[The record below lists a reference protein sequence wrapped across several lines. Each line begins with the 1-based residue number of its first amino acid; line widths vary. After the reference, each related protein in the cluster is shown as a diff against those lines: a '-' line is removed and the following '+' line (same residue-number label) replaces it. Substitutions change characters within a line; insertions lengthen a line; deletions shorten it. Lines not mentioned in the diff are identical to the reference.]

1 MKLVRFKLVVVLFIF
16 ILNIIPVN
24 CSTNDVI
31 ISFEKLS
38 EINTGNAPFDVQ
50 LSGNLALVSDYHG
63 GLSVFDV
70 SNASEP
76 MLIDNLPLS
85 LAHYFH
91 IAEEFAYV
99 ACWNYGLKIVNITD
113 PANLTEVGSY
123 NDGVEVGSTFVAN
136 DVAIVT
142 KTDGGVLLLNVSDPT
157 DPQKI
162 SQYNA
167 TGIPNVCTIRENI
180 AFVAYWEASGSRII
194 FLNITNPVT
203 PVFLGQY
210 VDDMDTYDFHLKD
223 DLLIL
228 ANDDS
233 GVYFVNISDLTNP
246 VKITQIDT
254 ASLAEGVDTIDNY
267 LFVGDSNTLEVV
279 DFSDLTNLQVIGSFD
294 DTGATQ
300 KLQVVNDLVY
310 ACNNPKGLV
319 IFRYTI
325 EEVPT
330 SSSKLFLLPL
340 LSSLFVVTVI
350 FYTRFKK
357 HNLQAK

>member
-1 MKLVRFKLVVVLFIF
+1 RFKLIIILFIF

-24 CSTNDVI
+24 CSTNDAI

-50 LSGNLALVSDYHG
+50 LSSNLAFVSDYYG

-70 SNASEP
+70 TNASEP
-76 MLIDNLPLS
+76 ILIDNLPLS

-91 IAEEFAYV
+91 VAEKFAYV

-113 PANLTEVGSY
+113 PTNLTEVGSY
-123 NDGVEVGSTFVAN
+123 NDGVEVGGTFISN

-167 TGIPNVCTIRENI
+167 TGIPNVCVIRENI
-180 AFVAYWEASGSRII
+180 AFVAYWEDTGSRIV
-194 FLNITNPVT
+194 FLNISEPIT
-203 PVFLGQY
+203 PVFIGQY
-210 VDDMDTYDFHLKD
+210 NDTMDTYDFHLKD
-223 DLLIL
+223 DLLII
-228 ANDDS
+228 ANDAS
-233 GVYFVNISDLTNP
+233 GVYFVNISNLANP
-246 VKITQIDT
+246 IKITQIDT
-254 ASLAEGVDTIDNY
+254 SSLAVGVDTIDNY
-267 LFVGDSNTLEVV
+267 AFIGDWNTLEVI
-279 DFSDLTNLQVIGSFD
+279 DFSDFTDLRFIGSFD
-294 DTGATQ
+294 DTGAFQ
-300 KLQVVNDLVY
+300 KLQIVNDLVY
-310 ACNNPKGLV
+310 AVNNPKGLV

-330 SSSKLFLLPL
+330 SSSILFIFPMLT
-340 LSSLFVVTVI
+340 SLVI
-350 FYTRFKK
+350 ITIILNFKRK
-357 HNLQAK
+357 K